1 MIVPQMMILIEMI
14 MMVVVIKVIEMMIKM
29 IMIRIMLIIMIES
42 DVGDDRDRYDVDED
56 SGDRCCS

>member
-1 MIVPQMMILIEMI
+1 MPQMMILIERI

>member
-1 MIVPQMMILIEMI
+1 MPQMMILIEMI
-14 MMVVVIKVIEMMIKM
+14 MMVVVIKVIEMMIMIKM

>member
-1 MIVPQMMILIEMI
+1 MPQMMILIEMI
-14 MMVVVIKVIEMMIKM
+14 MMVVVIKVIEMMIKMM